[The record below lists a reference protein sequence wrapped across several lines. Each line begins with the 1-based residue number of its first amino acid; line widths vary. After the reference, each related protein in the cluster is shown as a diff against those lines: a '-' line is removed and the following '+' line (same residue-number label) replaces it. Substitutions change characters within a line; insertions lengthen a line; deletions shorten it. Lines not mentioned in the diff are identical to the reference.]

1 MFPTVARLSK
11 ASRKPL
17 TTKRGNKDYYKGT
30 RQAFLP
36 GGHRTGAPGQHVV
49 RGKAKYRLLDEK
61 VRVFVAPPIHEIE
74 SCSLKPYVHTSVRL
88 SKSQERAAYGRFVTT
103 GGLTSEHYFKLL
115 RENAAK
121 KHQDALAMGR
131 ALNWGQ
137 EAGITNEA
145 EKKEESALDTAMQK
159 LGLR

>member
-11 ASRKPL
+11 ASRRPL

-36 GGHRTGAPGQHVV
+36 GGHRTGAPGKHVV

-61 VRVFVAPPIHEIE
+61 VRVFVAPPLHVIE
-74 SCSLKPYVHTSVRL
+74 SSPLKPYVHTSVQQTKSERL
-88 SKSQERAAYGRFVTT
+88 APYGKLRTA
-103 GGLTSEHYFKLL
+103 GGLTPEHYFNFLRTTALEQQRVTNGQLVERAQSSDGQQSPTLL
-115 RENAAK
+115 NR
-121 KHQDALAMGR
+121 AM
-131 ALNWGQ
+131 
-137 EAGITNEA
+137 ET
-145 EKKEESALDTAMQK
+145 

>member
-36 GGHRTGAPGQHVV
+36 GGLRTGAPGQHVV

-61 VRVFVAPPIHEIE
+61 VRVFVAPPVEEIE

-88 SKSQERAAYGRFVTT
+88 SKSQERAAYGKFKSTN
-103 GGLTSEHYFKLL
+103 GLTAEHYYKML

-131 ALNWGQ
+131 ALNWGK
-137 EAGITNEA
+137 EAGIIGEGAKN
-145 EKKEESALDTAMQK
+145 ESALNTAMER

>member
-11 ASRKPL
+11 ASRRPL

-36 GGHRTGAPGQHVV
+36 GGHRTGAPGKHVV

-61 VRVFVAPPIHEIE
+61 VRVFVAPPLHAIE
-74 SCSLKPYVHTSVRL
+74 TSPLKPYVHTSVRNT
-88 SKSQERAAYGRFVTT
+88 KSQGLAPYGRFTT
-103 GGLTSEHYFKLL
+103 VGGLTPEHYFKFLRTTAAEQHERAKNGQLVEEGAKGILNGQQSPTLL
-115 RENAAK
+115 NK
-121 KHQDALAMGR
+121 AL
-131 ALNWGQ
+131 
-137 EAGITNEA
+137 ET
-145 EKKEESALDTAMQK
+145 

>member
-1 MFPTVARLSK
+1 MFPTVARFSK
-11 ASRKPL
+11 ASRRPL

-36 GGHRTGAPGQHVV
+36 GGHRTGAPGKHVV

-61 VRVFVAPPIHEIE
+61 VRVFVAPPLHVIE
-74 SCSLKPYVHTSVRL
+74 SSPLKPYVHTSVRHT
-88 SKSQERAAYGRFVTT
+88 KSQGLTPYGKFETV

-115 RENAAK
+115 RTTAAEQHK
-121 KHQDALAMGR
+121 RAKIGQLVETGAQGAVTPDGQQNPTLLNKAM
-131 ALNWGQ
+131 
-137 EAGITNEA
+137 ET
-145 EKKEESALDTAMQK
+145 